1 MLQTLKALGHEP
13 LLRSKLPADSEGAV
27 VAIVNL
33 GSPKIHTA
41 ELIPGLKSLGI
52 HVIGHAGHKEKELM
66 AFGKDAGCDTLA
78 TNSELTFKIEALL
91 KRIEGSSAAEV
102 E

>member
-41 ELIPGLKSLGI
+41 ELIPG
-52 HVIGHAGHKEKELM
+52 
-66 AFGKDAGCDTLA
+66 
-78 TNSELTFKIEALL
+78 
-91 KRIEGSSAAEV
+91 
-102 E
+102 